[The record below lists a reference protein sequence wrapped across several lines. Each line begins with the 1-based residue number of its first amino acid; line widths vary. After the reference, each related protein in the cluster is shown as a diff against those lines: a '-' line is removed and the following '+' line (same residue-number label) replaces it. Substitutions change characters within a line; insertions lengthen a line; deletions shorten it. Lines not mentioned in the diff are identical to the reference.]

1 MLPAG
6 IDDVAVRGNSET
18 ILVVEDDDQARQTFC
33 DALEALNYRVLC
45 APNGREALDT
55 YEQNHDEIALVLCDV
70 LMPEMG
76 GFALLQALR
85 QRYSSVNVVM
95 LTGSGMEE
103 EMERLRR
110 ENPEAYRLIPCRS
123 QLEHCRL
130 CVDTK
135 LRRPAGLIIISCSSW
150 WQCYAGGVA

>member
-103 EMERLRR
+103 EMERLRGEGLAGWLRKPCSLGQLAGAIAQALRPSKVKGWQLR
-110 ENPEAYRLIPCRS
+110 EREMRTHPM
-123 QLEHCRL
+123 
-130 CVDTK
+130 
-135 LRRPAGLIIISCSSW
+135 
-150 WQCYAGGVA
+150 

>member
-1 MLPAG
+1 MLPVG
-6 IDDVAVRGNSET
+6 VDDVVVRGNAET

-70 LMPEMG
+70 VMPEMG

-85 QRYSSVNVVM
+85 QRYPSVKVVM
-95 LTGSGMEE
+95 LTGSWTEE
-103 EMERLRR
+103 ERLRGEGSAGWLRKPCSLAQLAGAMAQALKPNKVKGLQLR
-110 ENPEAYRLIPCRS
+110 EREMRTHPM
-123 QLEHCRL
+123 
-130 CVDTK
+130 
-135 LRRPAGLIIISCSSW
+135 
-150 WQCYAGGVA
+150 

>member
-1 MLPAG
+1 MLPVG
-6 IDDVAVRGNSET
+6 VDDVVVRGNAET

-70 LMPEMG
+70 VMPEMG

-85 QRYSSVNVVM
+85 QRYPSVKVVM
-95 LTGSGMEE
+95 LTGTWTEE
-103 EMERLRR
+103 ERLRGYWSAGWLRKPCSLAQLAGAMAQALKPNKVKGLQLR
-110 ENPEAYRLIPCRS
+110 EREMRTHPM
-123 QLEHCRL
+123 
-130 CVDTK
+130 
-135 LRRPAGLIIISCSSW
+135 
-150 WQCYAGGVA
+150 